1 MARTARPNDADGP
14 KVTNLSEVKDLIRNA
29 IPEIINIDKDI
40 KAKRDRRNELRSAI
54 EAAGVPK
61 KAFDYALKVRNMEPE
76 DRQGFDEGY
85 VIAREAIGL
94 GVQRGL
100 FEALESDEVEPEPE
114 AKTQVSDGK
123 GGAKAAGAK
132 AAAKPAAKPK
142 AAPEAAPPA
151 DDADLAGD
159 EWIVVDQAAGA
170 DGETLYLMPDKL
182 SWSDKVEEAGRWGP
196 DRAAQLGA
204 EQEADAIRAP
214 AEAAIV

>member
-1 MARTARPNDADGP
+1 MAKTARPNDADGP

-100 FEALESDEVEPEPE
+100 FEALESDEVEPETR
-114 AKTQVSDGK
+114 TQVSDGK

-142 AAPEAAPPA
+142 AAPEAASPAA
-151 DDADLAGD
+151 DDSDLAGD
-159 EWIVVDQAAGA
+159 DWTVFDQVGDD
-170 DGETLYLMPDKL
+170 DGPLYLLPDAKTWT
-182 SWSDKVEEAGRWGP
+182 SKPVEAGRWGP
-196 DRAAQLGA
+196 DRAKQLATEQQA
-204 EQEADAIRAP
+204 EAIRAP
-214 AEAAIV
+214 AETAIV